1 MEIVPFKSVGR
12 LAFGDARSTVREKLI
27 TMFTTFAKIEGATE
41 TDSFDD
47 LGLHLYY
54 DDAGILEFIETFIP
68 ANITF
73 REISF
78 LGRDVHE
85 VIKDM
90 AAIGYD
96 STDADV
102 GVDFPDA
109 GIALTA
115 PSGIV
120 EGIAAHRKGYY
131 D

>member
-1 MEIVPFKSVGR
+1 M
-12 LAFGDARSTVREKLI
+12 KLNAEYS
-27 TMFTTFAKIEGATE
+27 TFAKDVGENE

-54 DDAGILEFIETFIP
+54 DDEGRLEFVEAFRP
-68 ANITF
+68 ADITF
-73 REISF
+73 RGIRF
-78 LGRDVHE
+78 LGRSLST
-85 VIKDM
+85 VIRDM
-90 AAIGYD
+90 NAIGFD
-96 STDADV
+96 EVGADV

-115 PSGIV
+115 PSDLI